1 MGIRLRID
9 PQRPELVRVHRAPL
23 MEAVISLHVLLY
35 PKRHPLQHPWIR
47 GARSLSTD
55 LKKEIRAFAFLYDDA
70 LPDCFLPA
78 SADSAPSFEEA
89 LAAFRALSGKRAGYE
104 LGRPLFHYAD
114 PDMGG
119 EEALSREHV
128 QERIRFTS
136 ARYGDESARLGE
148 LLLVEPDAVQERVAG
163 LLAAYWEQAFAGEWD
178 RLEPVLVDETE
189 QARRD
194 VAEDSVFSLLEQ
206 LRPELLVD
214 RGFGLA
220 VRRSGHHHEVVV
232 SEENPLLLL
241 PSVYVWPHVRV
252 NCDAPWPLAIVYPAR
267 FLLELGGRKPAPDRL
282 AAVAR
287 AVGDPIRLDVLRL
300 VAESARTTEEL
311 APLVGL
317 SESGLSRHL
326 RLLTDAGFLTAKRD
340 GWYVLY
346 SLRRERLAA
355 LSAELLGYVDNAIGP
370 DAEAPGP

>member
-1 MGIRLRID
+1 VGIRLRID
-9 PQRPELVRVHRAPL
+9 PERPSLVRVSRAPL
-23 MEAVISLHVLLY
+23 LEAVISLHVLLY

-47 GARSLSTD
+47 GARALSSE
-55 LKKEIRAFAFLYDDA
+55 LKREIRALAFLYDDA
-70 LPDCFLPA
+70 VPDCFLPP
-78 SADSAPSFEEA
+78 SADTVPSFEDA
-89 LAAFRALSGKRAGYE
+89 LAAFRGLSADQAAYALA
-104 LGRPLFHYAD
+104 RPLFHYAEA
-114 PDMGG
+114 DMGG
-119 EEALSREHV
+119 EEALESSDVRERV
-128 QERIRFTS
+128 ERRGGEVAAALLQEP
-136 ARYGDESARLGE
+136 G
-148 LLLVEPDAVQERVAG
+148 AVQERVAA
-163 LLAAYWEQAFAGEWD
+163 LLESYWEQAFADEWD
-178 RLEPVLVDETE
+178 RLEPALVDETE

-194 VAEDSVFSLLEQ
+194 VAEDSAFCLLER

-220 VRRSGHHHEVVV
+220 VRRSGHHHEVTV

-267 FLLELGGRKPAPDRL
+267 FLLENGGRKPAPDRL

-300 VAESARTTEEL
+300 VAERARSTEEL

-326 RLLTDAGFLTAKRD
+326 RLLTDAGFLETKRD

-346 SLRRERLAA
+346 SLRRERLAS
-355 LSAELLGYVDNAIGP
+355 LSGDLLGYVENGS
-370 DAEAPGP
+370 APG

>member
-1 MGIRLRID
+1 VGIRLRID
-9 PQRPELVRVHRAPL
+9 PERPELVRVQPAPL
-23 MEAVISLHVLLY
+23 MEAVTSLHVLLY

-47 GARSLSTD
+47 GARSLSTE
-55 LKKEIRAFAFLYDDA
+55 LKREIRAFAFLYDDA
-70 LPDCFLPA
+70 SPDCFLPPGT
-78 SADSAPSFEEA
+78 DSAPTYEQA
-89 LAAFRALSGKRAGYE
+89 LAAFRSLPGSRAAYE
-104 LGRPLFHYAD
+104 LARPLFFYAD
-114 PDMGG
+114 ENAGG
-119 EEALSREHV
+119 EEALERTDVREQV
-128 QERIRFTS
+128 RARS
-136 ARYGDESARLGE
+136 ARYGEESARLGE
-148 LLLVEPDAVQERVAG
+148 LLLAEPAAVQARVAD
-163 LLAAYWEQAFAGEWD
+163 LLEAYWEQAFAAEWD

-189 QARRD
+189 QARRE
-194 VAEDSVFSLLEQ
+194 VAEDGVFCLLER

-220 VRRSGHHHEVVV
+220 VRRSGHHHEVIA
-232 SEENPLLLL
+232 SPENRLLLL

-267 FLLELGGRKPAPDRL
+267 FLLERNGRREAPDRL
-282 AAVAR
+282 ASVAR

-300 VAESARTTEEL
+300 VAEQARTTEEL

-326 RLLTDAGFLTAKRD
+326 RLLTDAGFLETKRD

-355 LSAELLGYVDNAIGP
+355 LSVDLLGYVDDGQGP
-370 DAEAPGP
+370 GAEAPGA